1 MIRTMARKGLAGAA
15 ALTVG
20 AFALSG
26 CAADRPELVV
36 AQPAPAGTAPAAAR
50 LNEANMAALVIAA
63 NNATERRAQVEQARG
78 ADPEVRAFASRVL
91 SESQTAGQV
100 IRQQLHR
107 HRIRPQP
114 EQTSFRVE
122 SIAQQTVAEM
132 ERARGLEVD
141 RIYLQSEID
150 NRRWLI
156 QTLDSSIASTSDR
169 RVRQGLAQVR
179 ADLNAK
185 LQEAERLQARVMAE
199 ERRPAVR
206 RERRPERPGIGLPT
220 GVLPDPG
227 PRRIRREEAPKKQY
241 RRPSPK

>member
-26 CAADRPELVV
+26 CASDRPELVV
-36 AQPAPAGTAPAAAR
+36 AQPAPAGTAPAAVR
-50 LNEANMAALVIAA
+50 LNEANMAALVLAA

-78 ADPEVRAFASRVL
+78 ADPEVRAYASRVL

-107 HRIRPQP
+107 HGIRPQP
-114 EQTSFRVE
+114 EQTSFQVE

-156 QTLDSSIASTSDR
+156 RTLDSTMASTKNR
-169 RVRQGLAQVR
+169 RAREGLAQVR

-185 LQEAERLQARVMAE
+185 LREAERLQARVKAE
-199 ERRPAVR
+199 EFRRPAIR
-206 RERRPERPGIGLPT
+206 REVRPERPGIGLPT

-227 PRRIRREEAPKKQY
+227 PRRIRRHEEPKQY